1 MITTA
6 IKSTL
11 DYCLF
16 TLGFI
21 LAVQLPEFIQQYK
34 QYLAGKLS
42 ETQWHLNGY
51 QQIAD
56 QNYQG
61 SLPDLIQD
69 YLASGK
75 QAIEQTGQLV
85 NEMLARK
92 QSLADTIASLESS
105 SYIEQVFS
113 LLTKVNVEDA
123 ETVLSYYQLAIPLTV
138 EALASGVVLAFTFI
152 WLRMLF
158 TGLFGRMLPQGA

>member
-42 ETQWHLNGY
+42 ETQWHLSGY
-51 QQIAD
+51 QKIAD

-61 SLPDLIQD
+61 SIPALIQD

-85 NEMLARK
+85 SEMLTRK
-92 QSLADTIASLESS
+92 QSLTETIASLDSS
-105 SYIEQVFS
+105 SYIEQVIS
-113 LLTKVNVEDA
+113 LFTNVNVKDA
-123 ETVLSYYQLAIPLTV
+123 ETVLGYYQLAIPLTV
-138 EALASGVVLAFTFI
+138 EALASGVVLAFIFI
-152 WLRMLF
+152 WLRMLV
-158 TGLFGRMLPQGA
+158 TGLFSRMLPQGA